1 MNTPELKNI
10 LERQKAKLEEY
21 LNIVNEKQNVLITNE
36 MLKLQVIT
44 NGEQKILLEIKDIED
59 EWISVLKKNYSYDD
73 TIKAEIKALQSGI
86 KELVLE
92 INRINTINKYLIS
105 NAREFIK
112 EIMAAIFMNKKRSL
126 IDRKI

>member
-1 MNTPELKNI
+1 MKTPELKNI

-44 NGEQKILLEIKDIED
+44 SGEQKILLEIKDIED
-59 EWISVLKKNYSYDD
+59 EWISVLKKNYSYDE
-73 TIKAEIKALQSGI
+73 KLKVEIKALQSGI

>member
-36 MLKLQVIT
+36 MLRLQVIT
-44 NGEQKILLEIKDIED
+44 SGEQKILLEIKDIED

-73 TIKAEIKALQSGI
+73 QVKVEIKALQSGI